1 MLIGLGFIQ
10 FAKTE
15 TKASIAY
22 GLGLVGK
29 LILDQKYRISERN
42 WVLGTFL
49 KYLTIF
55 SIGTPGPRIML
66 FSGLGKSGI
75 N

>member
-1 MLIGLGFIQ
+1 MLIGIGLLVMLIGLGFIQ

-29 LILDQKYRISERN
+29 LILGQKDGVSEKN

-49 KYLTIF
+49 KYF
-55 SIGTPGPRIML
+55 SIFL
-66 FSGLGKSGI
+66 DKY
-75 N
+75 

>member
-1 MLIGLGFIQ
+1 MLIGIGLLVMLIGLGFIQ

-29 LILDQKYRISERN
+29 FIFGQKERVSEKN

-49 KYLTIF
+49 KYF
-55 SIGTPGPRIML
+55 SI
-66 FSGLGKSGI
+66 SW
-75 N
+75 

>member
-1 MLIGLGFIQ
+1 MLIGIGLLVMLIGLGFIQ

-29 LILDQKYRISERN
+29 FILGQKDRVSEKN
-42 WVLGTFL
+42 WSWEL
-49 KYLTIF
+49 
-55 SIGTPGPRIML
+55 S
-66 FSGLGKSGI
+66 
-75 N
+75 